1 MRFIDSHSDTPSQI
15 YRLRDITVDGDHA
28 HVDFPKMLRGDVGGS
43 FFSLY
48 TSPEKTGDEPTVYAL
63 DLIGG
68 VYDAISKSSG
78 RAALAVSPDDYRLN
92 SSKGVLSIFMGME
105 NGSPIKKSISLLR
118 TFYKMGVRYMTLTHN
133 KDNFIADSAA
143 QGTTWHGLSPFG
155 REVVSEMNKL
165 GMMVDIS
172 HSSDETFWDCIEF
185 SKAPI
190 IASHS
195 SCRALCHHRRN
206 LTDEMIKAIAEKDG
220 YVGITI
226 YPGFISNRYNNDSF
240 ASSLEDEADRIESV
254 FIEDPS
260 NPAKRKAWY
269 DAQDRIKREV
279 VLPGVE
285 EIVDHIDHAV
295 AIAGIEHVGIG
306 TDFDGVSVLP
316 EGINNITD
324 IWKIF
329 DEMRRR
335 GYSSREIS
343 LVSGENLINVLDR
356 VISCSESAG

>member
-28 HVDFPKMLRGDVGGS
+28 HVDFPKMARSGVGGS

-48 TSPEKTGDEPTVYAL
+48 TSPNKTGDEPTVYAL
-63 DLIGG
+63 ELIAG
-68 VYDAISKSSG
+68 VYDAISRSSG
-78 RAALAVSPDDYRLN
+78 RAALATSPEDYRQN
-92 SSKGVLSIFMGME
+92 SSNGVLSIFMGME
-105 NGSPIKKSISLLR
+105 NGSPIKRSIALLR

-133 KDNFIADSAA
+133 KDNYIADSAA

-155 REVVSEMNKL
+155 REVVSEMNRL
-165 GMMVDIS
+165 GMMIDIS
-172 HSSDETFWDCIEF
+172 HCSDETFWDCINL
-185 SKAPI
+185 SNAPI

-195 SCRALCHHRRN
+195 SCRAICHHRRN

-226 YPGFISNRYNNDSF
+226 YPGFISDKYNSDSF
-240 ASSLEDEADRIESV
+240 ASSLEDEADRIESL
-254 FIEDPS
+254 FINDPS
-260 NPAKRKAWY
+260 DPAKRKAWY
-269 DAQDRIKREV
+269 EAQDRIKREV
-279 VLPGVE
+279 SLPRVS

-335 GYSSREIS
+335 GYSSNEIS
-343 LVSGENLINVLDR
+343 LVSGENLMNVLDR
-356 VISCSESAG
+356 VIKYSESAR